1 MADQA
6 APSKKRRPLTRDRV
20 LRAAVT
26 LADKH
31 GGVPSMRVLAKKRG
45 VAAMSLYNHV
55 SNKEDLLDGMVDLVW
70 AEIDLPSAEKDWTLA
85 MRERTRSVIEALRR
99 HPWAVGLMEGR
110 AKPGPANLQHHNDVL
125 GCLRR
130 AGFSPK
136 DSVHVMSLF
145 DSFMY
150 GFALQQRT
158 LALDTREDFEDA
170 AVRQSTQVAAL
181 AERFPH
187 LAEVVAGHVATEGY
201 DYAEE
206 LEFGLDVLIEG
217 LRAYTEERSRAALHR

>member
-1 MADQA
+1 MLSAD
-6 APSKKRRPLTRDRV
+6 
-20 LRAAVT
+20 
-26 LADKH
+26 
-31 GGVPSMRVLAKKRG
+31 
-45 VAAMSLYNHV
+45 
-55 SNKEDLLDGMVDLVW
+55 
-70 AEIDLPSAEKDWTLA
+70 KDWTLA

-125 GCLRR
+125 GCLRG

-150 GFALQQRT
+150 GFALQQRS
-158 LALDTREDFEDA
+158 LALDSREDFQDA

-181 AERFPH
+181 AERFPTSPRSSRDTSPQR
-187 LAEVVAGHVATEGY
+187 ATTTPKSLSS
-201 DYAEE
+201 AS
-206 LEFGLDVLIEG
+206 
-217 LRAYTEERSRAALHR
+217 TC